1 MSEFICLFLFCK
13 NKECETALKSQFC
26 SVMETIMRS
35 VIGSV
40 LGLVYSVYN
49 CTCHHRVS
57 RIAQLSEILNGHSLA
72 LKKTFNKILFQI
84 IWAPGENVFV

>member
-1 MSEFICLFLFCK
+1 
-13 NKECETALKSQFC
+13 
-26 SVMETIMRS
+26 MRS
-35 VIGSV
+35 VMGSVMVSVMVSVIGLV
-40 LGLVYSVYN
+40 LGLVYTVCN

>member
-1 MSEFICLFLFCK
+1 
-13 NKECETALKSQFC
+13 
-26 SVMETIMRS
+26 MRS

-40 LGLVYSVYN
+40 LGLVYTVYN

-72 LKKTFNKILFQI
+72 LENTFFSRYHFKLYGHLDNMFLFD
-84 IWAPGENVFV
+84 A

>member
-1 MSEFICLFLFCK
+1 
-13 NKECETALKSQFC
+13 
-26 SVMETIMRS
+26 MRS

-40 LGLVYSVYN
+40 LGLVYTVYN

-72 LKKTFNKILFQI
+72 LENTFFFKISFQI
-84 IWAPGENVFV
+84 IWAPG